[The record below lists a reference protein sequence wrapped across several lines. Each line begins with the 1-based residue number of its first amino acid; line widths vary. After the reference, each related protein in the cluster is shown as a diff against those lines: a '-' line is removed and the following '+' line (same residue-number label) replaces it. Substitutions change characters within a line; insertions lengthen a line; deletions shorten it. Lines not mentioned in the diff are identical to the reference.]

1 MKKKLIL
8 LTLLGVIFTF
18 IIYYYTKNDNLTIL
32 ALGDGLSSGMTSYDI
47 EGLSFNDY
55 MREDYKLMHKL
66 NKYYEYAYA
75 NLTIKELTYQ
85 IKNNDTIL
93 YKDKQVE
100 LQQAI
105 NEADIITIAIGLD
118 ELASVKITSQIRH
131 EFTNDFKELLSTI
144 KSLNHKQVIVLS
156 IYNIA
161 NHDLLSTSKINA
173 IIRDLTLSNNFTFV
187 DISKIITKDYFLTNN
202 SHYLNFKAH
211 KQIYEQIKPKINQKV

>member
-8 LTLLGVIFTF
+8 LTILGVIFTF

-85 IKNNDTIL
+85 IKANDTIL
-93 YKDKQVE
+93 YKDKQIE

-131 EFTNDFKELLSTI
+131 EFTDDFKELLATI

-173 IIRDLTLSNNFTFV
+173 IIRDLAMSNNFTFI
-187 DISKIITKDYFLTNN
+187 DISKIITEDYFLTNN
-202 SHYLNFKAH
+202 SHYLNYEAH
-211 KQIYEQIKPKINQKV
+211 KQIYDQIKPKIYQKT